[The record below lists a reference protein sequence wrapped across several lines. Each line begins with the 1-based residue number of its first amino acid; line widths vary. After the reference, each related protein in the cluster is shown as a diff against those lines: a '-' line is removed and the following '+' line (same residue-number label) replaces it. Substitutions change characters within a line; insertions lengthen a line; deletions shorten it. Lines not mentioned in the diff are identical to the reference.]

1 MSLYAH
7 RRTTAQDVGGSVRRP
22 PTERQAAL
30 AARQLHYHREKL
42 LWIQDRM
49 RQNEDLLRLYLTC
62 LETNVAVL
70 PGGFRV
76 GGNPATAQE
85 LAIEKLAPKN
95 LYEQLVLPVEQRE
108 IA

>member
-1 MSLYAH
+1 MPTDTEIHPRLPPS
-7 RRTTAQDVGGSVRRP
+7 

-42 LWIQDRM
+42 RWILDRM
-49 RQNEDLLRLYLTC
+49 RQNEDLLRLYLTH
-62 LETNVAVL
+62 LDTNAAIL

-76 GGNPATAQE
+76 GVNPATSHE
-85 LAIEKLAPKN
+85 LAVEKLAPKN
-95 LYEQLVLPVEQRE
+95 LYEQLVLPVEQRK

>member
-1 MSLYAH
+1 MKV
-7 RRTTAQDVGGSVRRP
+7 QGSGANCA

-42 LWIQDRM
+42 LWIQTRLS
-49 RQNEDLLRLYLTC
+49 QNEHLLRLYLTR
-62 LETNVAVL
+62 LDTNVAVL

-76 GGNPATAQE
+76 EDNSATTQE
-85 LAIEKLAPKN
+85 LATEKLAPKN
-95 LYEQLVLPVEQRE
+95 LYEQLALPLEQRE